1 VTTSPSRPE
10 PSFDPAVPEIGKPAL
25 PPGREIELPGRGT
38 TFIREVA
45 GPEGAPT
52 VILLHGWTVTA
63 ALNWCGVFEPL
74 SRHVS
79 IVAPDHRGHG
89 RGIRSS
95 RKFRLEDAADDVVAL
110 ADVLRLDTF
119 VAVGYSMGG
128 PVAQLVWNRNPERVS
143 GLVLAATFARQP
155 TSRGEAA
162 TLRTI
167 GLTGRASRLAGRK
180 RRLDL
185 ITRAA
190 AKDPATLT
198 RPAWMLSEVR
208 TGSVPMMLEA
218 AAAIAGFDSRPWIG
232 GVDVPTGVLITDLD
246 EIVPPDR
253 QHRLASLLP
262 HAEIRHVP
270 TGHDGCVVES
280 HLFAGPFVELVRHA
294 AGLPPSTGF

>member
-1 VTTSPSRPE
+1 MPSLPGNDRDFE
-10 PSFDPAVPEIGKPAL
+10 PAVPLIGKPRL
-25 PPGREIELPGRGT
+25 PRGRTINLPGRGT

-45 GPEGAPT
+45 GPPGAPT

-74 SRHVS
+74 ADHVNV
-79 IVAPDHRGHG
+79 VAIDNRGHG
-89 RGIRSS
+89 RGIRS
-95 RKFRLEDAADDVVAL
+95 RRRFRLEDAADDAVAL
-110 ADVLRLDTF
+110 ADARGIDTF
-119 VAVGYSMGG
+119 VAAGYSMGG
-128 PVAQLVWNRNPERVS
+128 PIAQLAWRRHRTRVS

-155 TSRGEAA
+155 TSRAESA

-167 GLTGRASRLAGRK
+167 GLIGRASRLATRK
-180 RRLDL
+180 LRLDL

-218 AAAIAGFDSRPWIG
+218 ARAIARFDSRRWIG
-232 GVDVPTGVLITDLD
+232 EVDVPTGVLTTDLD

-253 QHRLASLLP
+253 QHRLAALLP

-270 TGHDGCVVES
+270 TGHDGCVVEA
-280 HLFAGPFVELVRHA
+280 HKFAGPFIELVRHA
-294 AGLPPSTGF
+294 AGLPQLPQT

>member
-1 VTTSPSRPE
+1 MTPAPRTGPVFE
-10 PSFDPAVPEIGKPAL
+10 PAVPEIGKPPL
-25 PPGREIELPGRGT
+25 PPGREVELPGRGT

-45 GPEGAPT
+45 GPERAPA
-52 VILLHGWTVTA
+52 VVLLHGWTVTA

-74 SRHVS
+74 GHHVNV
-79 IVAPDHRGHG
+79 VALDHRGHG
-89 RGIRSS
+89 RGIRSP

-110 ADVLRLDTF
+110 ADVLGLDKF

-128 PVAQLVWNRNPERVS
+128 PVAQLVWHRHPERVS
-143 GLVLAATFARQP
+143 GLVLVATFARQP
-155 TSRGEAA
+155 NSRGEAG

-167 GLTGRASRLAGRK
+167 GLTGRASRLAGRR

-185 ITRAA
+185 VTKAA

-218 AAAIAGFDSRPWIG
+218 AAAIARFDSRPWIG
-232 GVDVPTGVLITDLD
+232 EVDVPTGVLITDHD

-253 QHRLASLLP
+253 QHRLASLIP
-262 HAEIRHVP
+262 HAVIRHVP

-280 HLFAGPFVELVRHA
+280 DKFIGPFIEVVRHA
-294 AGLPPSTGF
+294 SGLEPTTGI